1 MARLSEGERAPE
13 FSLPDDAG
21 TRVSLSEL
29 RAQGP
34 IVLYFYPKDDTLGCT
49 IEACTFRD
57 SYQDFKD
64 AGATVVG
71 VSEDGKSS
79 HEAFKAKHSLPFV
92 LLSDPG
98 GETAKAY
105 GVKKTLGLLPG
116 RVTFV
121 IDREGVVRSAFD
133 SQVRVKEHVAQALEV
148 VKRLSR

>member
-1 MARLSEGERAPE
+1 
-13 FSLPDDAG
+13 
-21 TRVSLSEL
+21 
-29 RAQGP
+29 
-34 IVLYFYPKDDTLGCT
+34 
-49 IEACTFRD
+49 
-57 SYQDFKD
+57 
-64 AGATVVG
+64 

-148 VKRLSR
+148 VKRLAR